1 MDLEVIP
8 DNWIMPNRI
17 AYNKFAYQTFNNT
30 HYPLKQI
37 KKSCDCDKDGICEIP
52 SSAISLF
59 PQQRIVRDFIQVNS
73 PYRGI
78 LLYHELGSG
87 KSGASIAAAEGYIS
101 KKSVFVLSPASL
113 AQNYENEL
121 MKISTL
127 GLNLKKSWALVKVDL
142 KNETQLKILKDKYAI
157 TKNII
162 KKDGLVWIPL
172 YQNDLPDADIISEGK
187 VYSSLSSEEKNKIND
202 MIQHIIRNRYT
213 FISYNGLT
221 QKLVNEI
228 TKIGFSNSF
237 VVIDEVHN
245 FISRVVNG
253 SKLARGVYNAL
264 MAAKDCKLVLLSGT
278 PIINTPYEIASLINL
293 IRGPMQIHE
302 LRLLKNSAEP
312 TNQQMIEKLNTDN
325 LYQYIDEVHFDKQK
339 NNIYLSFLPHG
350 YARQD
355 GIKIAISDW
364 KMTVG
369 KLLEKIVASLNTIK
383 SVKVGKVPSS
393 SSFYALP
400 NNKDEFNKLFIDVS
414 DPDNPTLRNMDLFQ
428 RRILGT
434 LSYYRISGTE
444 YFPTVLP
451 NNIQYLDMTD
461 HQFNIYADVRTKERA
476 MDNAQKRR
484 SGGQGVLNEKS
495 SVYRAFSRMV
505 CNFAFPEEI
514 KRVFPQDIR
523 KLIKKEMGKD
533 DDDSDSDSED
543 DITDKLALAA
553 KKKDEKK
560 TKDAYE
566 QTLDKAMKD
575 LTASNHLNMNS
586 LSTMYS
592 PKFAQM
598 ISDIE
603 ASPGTV
609 LIYSQFRMME
619 GLGIFSK
626 VLDAQG
632 YKEIV
637 IKKSQDDGYVF
648 EDPSVFD
655 KQYDNKR
662 YVVFNSD
669 RQKTNIL
676 INLFNGS
683 FSLLPDS
690 IMSSLPEDFKSHKDS
705 QLYGRLAKLI
715 MITQSGA
722 EGISLK
728 NVRRVLITEY
738 FWNSVR
744 INQVIG
750 RAVRACS
757 HEMLPVNERT
767 VEIFTY
773 IMKFTAKQMQKDF
786 TLRTLDKELT
796 TDQHILQM
804 ATKKDYI
811 VTQFLNMLKAASFDC
826 IINSVQNKPMEN
838 GYKCYNWAINVDPAD
853 LAYTEN
859 IDDDNKI
866 QKHQKMQVLRKN
878 KGVVVTRGDKK
889 YVMIN
894 SKLYD
899 YFSYKNAGV
908 LLPV

>member
-17 AYNKFAYQTFNNT
+17 AYSKFAYNTFHPT
-30 HYPLKQI
+30 KYAEKAV
-37 KKSCDCDKDGICEIP
+37 KKSCDCKDDTCEIP
-52 SSAISLF
+52 ASAVSLF

-87 KSGASIAAAEGYIS
+87 KSGASIAAAEGYVGRR
-101 KKSVFVLSPASL
+101 KVFVLTPASL

-127 GLNLKKSWALVKVDL
+127 GLNLKKSWTQVKINTGDNDTMKL
-142 KNETQLKILKDKYAI
+142 LKDTYAI
-157 TKNII
+157 TDSII
-162 KKDGLVWIPL
+162 KKDKLVWIPL
-172 YQNDLPDADIISEGK
+172 YKNDLNAEIVTQGK
-187 VYSSLSSEEKNKIND
+187 AYSSLSSDDKAKIND
-202 MIQHIIRNRYT
+202 MIVHIIRNRYT

-221 QKLVNEI
+221 QKLVSEI
-228 TKIGFSNSF
+228 TKQGFDNSF
-237 VVIDEVHN
+237 VIIDEVHN
-245 FISRVVNG
+245 YISRIVNG
-253 SKLARGVYNAL
+253 SKLARGIYNSI

-278 PIINTPYEIASLINL
+278 PIINNPYEIATLINL
-293 IRGPMQIHE
+293 IRGPMNIQE
-302 LRLLKNSAEP
+302 LKLLKNSIEP
-312 TNQQMIEKLNTDN
+312 TDAQLINKLNEDQ

-339 NNIYLSFLPHG
+339 NNIYITLLPYG
-350 YARQD
+350 YARED
-355 GIKIAISDW
+355 GGINIKPAEW
-364 KMTVG
+364 KMTIG
-369 KLLEKIVASLNTIK
+369 KLLERIITSLNNLK
-383 SVKVGKVPSS
+383 GLKVGKVHST

-400 NNKDEFNKLFIDVS
+400 NNKDEFNKFFIDS
-414 DPDNPTLRNMDLFQ
+414 TDPDNPKVKNMDLFQ

-451 NNIQYLDMTD
+451 NNIQNLEMTD
-461 HQFNIYADVRTKERA
+461 HQFNIYADIRAKERA
-476 MDNAQKRR
+476 MDNAQKR
-484 SGGQGVLNEKS
+484 GNATGILTEKS

-505 CNFAFPEEI
+505 CNFAFPEDI

-523 KLIKKEMGKD
+523 RLMKKELGKEE
-533 DDDSDSDSED
+533 DSDSDDEEAVKVED
-543 DITDKLALAA
+543 
-553 KKKDEKK
+553 KKQKQKEKEAYDES
-560 TKDAYE
+560 
-566 QTLDKAMKD
+566 LDKAIKQ
-575 LTASNHLNMNS
+575 LTNGYLDKTALH
-586 LSTMYS
+586 TMYS
-592 PKFAQM
+592 PKFAKM
-598 ISDIE
+598 LEDINE
-603 ASPGTV
+603 SPGTV

-619 GLGIFSK
+619 GLGVFSK
-626 VLDAQG
+626 VLDNEG
-632 YKEIV
+632 FKEIV
-637 IKKSQDDGYVF
+637 IKKTENGYIID
-648 EDPSVFD
+648 DPSIFV
-655 KQYDNKR
+655 KEYDNKR

-669 RQKTNIL
+669 RIKTNIL
-676 INLFNGS
+676 INIFNGA

-690 IMSSLPEDFKSHKDS
+690 ILSGLPKEYISDKNS
-705 QLYGRLAKLI
+705 QLYGRLAKII

-773 IMKFTAKQMQKDF
+773 IMNFSKKQIEKDF
-786 TLRTLDKELT
+786 TLRTVDNSIT

-804 ATKKDYI
+804 ATKKDFI
-811 VTQFLNMLKAASFDC
+811 VNQFLNMLKAASFDC
-826 IINSVQNKPMEN
+826 IINSVKNKPMEN
-838 GYKCYNWAINVDPAD
+838 GYKCYNWAINSDPKA

-859 IDDDNKI
+859 IDNEHKI
-866 QKHQKMQVLRKN
+866 QQHQKLQVLRKN
-878 KGVVVTRGDKK
+878 QGVVVSRNGEK

-894 SKLYD
+894 NKLYD
-899 YFSYKNAGV
+899 YFSYKNAGI